1 MKTFGYTAR
10 DGGGR
15 LRKGTVR
22 AEDRASAVRG
32 LRAQGC
38 VPLSVAEDR
47 QGPGG
52 PPKGRRALPW
62 AVLAAAAALA
72 GLWLLRG
79 PAREVGGPANAGV
92 APGRA
97 TARAGA
103 RAVGIA
109 PAAVQG
115 AAIAGEV
122 ASDGAAAGGDGPSG
136 LDAPGGDIPAAGE
149 AVEEAPAR
157 PRRVFSTAT
166 EQVLG
171 WIASSVPGNPPPIL
185 PVLPPHE
192 RAGIAAILERD
203 IVLEDGD
210 SEAATES
217 KYNVAHAKQVL
228 RQYLADGGTPEAFLA
243 HYHGALAEA
252 HREWRE
258 AQGGVAARYAAGD
271 AEGAVSFYLEQGAA
285 LREKGIKPL
294 VLPPQL
300 RGLLGP
306 GDGE

>member
-62 AVLAAAAALA
+62 ALLAAAAALA

-79 PAREVGGPANAGV
+79 PAREVGGPAPAGAT

-97 TARAGA
+97 AARAGA

-122 ASDGAAAGGDGPSG
+122 DGGGGAAAGAEPAGPET
-136 LDAPGGDIPAAGE
+136 AGGDIPAAGE
-149 AVEEAPAR
+149 AVGEAKAEVRRRAFASGTEQIIGWLVNTRLGDPPPPLPRLAQSEDIGKILESDIAVFDDDSEEA
-157 PRRVFSTAT
+157 F
-166 EQVLG
+166 
-171 WIASSVPGNPPPIL
+171 
-185 PVLPPHE
+185 
-192 RAGIAAILERD
+192 AAK
-203 IVLEDGD
+203 
-210 SEAATES
+210 A
-217 KYNVAHAKQVL
+217 NVAYAKQVL
-228 RQYLADGGTPEAFLA
+228 RSYLAGGGTVETFLGHYQEQLVEAS
-243 HYHGALAEA
+243 
-252 HREWRE
+252 REWRA
-258 AQGGVAARYAAGD
+258 AQSNAARLLREGEPGE
-271 AEGAVSFYLEQGAA
+271 AELYVEEENQRLA
-285 LREKGIKPL
+285 EKGIKPIA
-294 VLPPQL
+294 LPAL
-300 RGLLGP
+300 RR
-306 GDGE
+306 